1 MAKEWYVVKI
11 YSGQDKKIQAVLENE
26 LELNGVDDL
35 VDEVVVPMETVTE
48 VKGGKKKQ
56 RTKVFF
62 PGYVLMKMD
71 LTLKVKHAILNT
83 PGIMNFVGPNN
94 EPQVLRDNEV
104 NRILKRVDESKVEPT
119 EKVKITVPYKVGDSI
134 RVIDGPFNEFKGT
147 IEEISEE
154 KQKVKV
160 MVSIFGRSTPV
171 ELDFT
176 QVDLDEGQE

>member
-11 YSGQDKKIQAVLENE
+11 YSGQDKKIKQVIENE
-26 LELNGVDDL
+26 LELQSLDSRVE
-35 VDEVVVPMETVTE
+35 EVVVPMETVTE

-62 PGYVLMKMD
+62 PGYVLLKMD
-71 LTLKVKHAILNT
+71 LDLKLKHCILNT

-94 EPQVLRDNEV
+94 EPQILRESEV
-104 NRILKRVDESKVEPT
+104 NRILKRVDDSKAEPKEQT
-119 EKVKITVPYKVGDSI
+119 KIEVPYKVGDSV
-134 RVIDGPFNEFKGT
+134 RVIDGPFNEFKGNV
-147 IEEISEE
+147 EEIDEA

-176 QVDLDEGQE
+176 QIELEGEN